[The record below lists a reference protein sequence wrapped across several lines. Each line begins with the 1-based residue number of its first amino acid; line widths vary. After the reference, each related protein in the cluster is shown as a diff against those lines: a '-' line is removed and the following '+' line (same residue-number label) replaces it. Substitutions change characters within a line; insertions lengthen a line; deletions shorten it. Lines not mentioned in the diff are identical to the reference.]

1 MMKDNQ
7 IAVFYHFFE
16 KDKIY
21 KQNLIFFLSTAYS
34 KDIDFYILCSS
45 AIDFEIPHLD
55 NISVINT
62 PNKNFDFGAFS
73 NFINQYLIREYNF
86 YFFINSSVRGP
97 FINQNNNS
105 FWTDCFMRHIA
116 DDVHLVGSTIAI
128 PEKNT
133 PEVERFKGLFPNLNN
148 RCSHVQSMAF
158 CLSSTGYNHL
168 MNLGFFDETEDKNK
182 LDIICNYEL
191 RLSAEMI
198 KNNWNIKCLLPE
210 YNEIDYRKYEDSN
223 MASILG
229 DHDGPIDKGTYFGRT
244 VSPYETIFA
253 KINRGALSE
262 IDLAS
267 YTFTMLT
274 SSSARELNDWKE
286 RHDLLSDCK
295 ILILNSINKR
305 KKRSNSILNRIKK
318 KFFKNE

>member
-34 KDIDFYILCSS
+34 KDIDFYILYSS
-45 AIDFEIPHLD
+45 PIDFEIPHLD
-55 NISVINT
+55 NISTIKT

-73 NFINQYLIREYNF
+73 NFINKHLKFEYNF

-97 FINQNNNS
+97 FTNQNNNS
-105 FWTDCFMRHIA
+105 FWTDYFMRHFA

-128 PEKNT
+128 PEKNM
-133 PEVERFKGLFPNLNN
+133 PEVKRFQSLFPNLNK

-158 CLSSTGYNHL
+158 CLSSAGYNHL
-168 MNLGFFDETEDKNK
+168 INLGFFKETEDKNK
-182 LDIICNYEL
+182 LEIICNYEL

-210 YNEIDYRKYEDSN
+210 YNKIDYRKYDDSN
-223 MASILG
+223 LAFMLG

-253 KINRGALSE
+253 KINRGAISD

-274 SSSARELNDWKE
+274 SSSAPEFNEWKE
-286 RHDLLSDCK
+286 RNDLLSDCK
-295 ILILNSINKR
+295 ILILNSINLR
-305 KKRSNSILNRIKK
+305 KKRRNSILHRIKK
-318 KFFKNE
+318 KFFRND